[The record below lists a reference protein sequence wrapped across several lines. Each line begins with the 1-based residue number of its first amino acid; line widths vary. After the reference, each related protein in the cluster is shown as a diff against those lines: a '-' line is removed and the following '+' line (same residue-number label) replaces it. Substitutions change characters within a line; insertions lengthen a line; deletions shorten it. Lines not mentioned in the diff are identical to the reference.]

1 MGLLALYWSVMLA
14 FYVLASKLRNHKE
27 KFGFLGS
34 LLNAVI
40 YVLVFVMGMRMGA
53 NEEVTSNLSI
63 IGVQAVGISVFVIFG
78 SMFAVFVTR
87 KFMGI
92 DKRGVAIGEVEQQT
106 VDSQGEATEGDN
118 GLKTSLLILICV
130 VLGMIFG
137 YLGVPKLVDDL
148 DAFQSVTG
156 DFMIIAICVLLGFVG
171 FDMGLDGKIIENLK
185 TAGLKVLVFPI
196 AAIVGSVVFGAL
208 YGMITSLTV
217 GEGIAISAG
226 FGWYTLA
233 PSLIIEAGH
242 AVAGA
247 VSFVHNVLRE
257 TFGIIAIPFM
267 ASKFGYLEATAIPG
281 VAAMDVCLPIV
292 ERSCGGRIMVY
303 SFAMGAIMNTVVPI
317 IVSLAI

>member
-92 DKRGVAIGEVEQQT
+92 DKRGVAIGEVEQQI

-118 GLKTSLLILICV
+118 GLKTSLVILICV
-130 VLGMIFG
+130 VLGMLFG

-171 FDMGLDGKIIENLK
+171 FDMGLDGRIIENLK
-185 TAGLKVLVFPI
+185 AAGLKVLVFPI

-257 TFGIIAIPFM
+257 TFGIIAIPIM

-292 ERSCGGRIMVY
+292 ERSCGARIMVY

>member
-14 FYVLASKLRNHKE
+14 FYFLASKLRNHKE

-87 KFMGI
+87 KLMGI
-92 DKRGVAIGEVEQQT
+92 DKRGVSTGEEEQR
-106 VDSQGEATEGDN
+106 VADSQGEAAEGDN
-118 GLKTSLLILICV
+118 GLKTSLLILLCV
-130 VLGMIFG
+130 VLGMLFG
-137 YLGVPKLVDDL
+137 YFGVPKLVADL
-148 DAFQSVTG
+148 DAFQSITG

-171 FDMGLDGKIIENLK
+171 FDMGLDGKIVENLK
-185 TAGLKVLVFPI
+185 TAGLKVLVFPV
-196 AAIVGSVVFGAL
+196 AAIIGSVVFGAL
-208 YGMITSLTV
+208 YGMLTSLTV

-292 ERSCGGRIMVY
+292 ERSCGARIMVY